1 MAYEETQS
9 EKQQRQAKEAAN
21 AAKGKAAEA
30 KQDYEVFGSRG
41 DAARK
46 GMEEGRMDAM
56 GNSYKKGG
64 KIMEHKH
71 NVDHVKQHAAGHMHE
86 QEKVAKMYGE
96 APHKMNHE
104 HVKAMCGGGMGK
116 ARK

>member
-1 MAYEETQS
+1 MTPEQQKAYYAENS
-9 EKQQRQAKEAAN
+9 R
-21 AAKGKAAEA
+21 KGAAAEKA
-30 KQDYEVFGSRG
+30 QDDRVLKPVREAGE
-41 DAARK
+41 AARK
-46 GMEEGRMDAM
+46 GMEEGRMDQM
-56 GNSYKKGG
+56 GNAYKKGG

-104 HVKAMCGGGMGK
+104 HVKAMCGGGMSKK
-116 ARK
+116 AK

>member
-1 MAYEETQS
+1 MTPE
-9 EKQQRQAKEAAN
+9 QQKKYYADN

-56 GNSYKKGG
+56 GNAYKKGG
-64 KIMEHKH
+64 KVMEHKH
-71 NVDHVKQHAAGHMHE
+71 NVEHVKHHYGKGHDHMHE
-86 QEKVAKMYGE
+86 QEKVSKMYGE
-96 APHKMNHE
+96 TPHKMHHD
-104 HVKAMCGGGMGK
+104 HVKAMCGGGMTKK
-116 ARK
+116 AK